1 MKGQT
6 YFREPCRLPVHLLA
20 AVAVMSGCHGCA
32 AVDPAGAAVF
42 RQQLSLAAASINAGD
57 LEIARAQLRDARA
70 VAGAPAE
77 VRKVDSLEQ
86 LIDGADALRAGD
98 LDGARAA
105 WSRIQE
111 PQLGREVRHKA
122 RLIGVEVPRVPDDS
136 EATQ

>member
-1 MKGQT
+1 MKGQG
-6 YFREPCRLPVHLLA
+6 YFREPCRLPAHLLA
-20 AVAVMSGCHGCA
+20 AVTVLSGCHGGA
-32 AVDPAGAAVF
+32 AVDPGAF
-42 RQQLSLAAASINAGD
+42 RQQLSMAAASINVGD
-57 LEIARAQLRDARA
+57 LESARAQLRDARA
-70 VAGAPAE
+70 AAAAPAE

-122 RLIGVEVPRVPDDS
+122 RLIGVEVPLVPEES
-136 EATQ
+136 EAAR

>member
-1 MKGQT
+1 MKGQEF
-6 YFREPCRLPVHLLA
+6 FREPCRWPVHLLA
-20 AVAVMSGCHGCA
+20 AVALLSGCHG
-32 AVDPAGAAVF
+32 GAAVEPGAF
-42 RQQLSLAAASINAGD
+42 RQQLALAAASINAGD
-57 LEIARAQLRDARA
+57 LATARAQLGDARA
-70 VAGAPAE
+70 SAAAPAD

-122 RLIGVEVPRVPDDS
+122 RLIGVEVPLVPEDS
-136 EATQ
+136 EATR